1 MILVSCY
8 YLSDNIERQKEL
20 NDTLIYNANNKY
32 IKQIILLNDN
42 IYNLN
47 FIKRNKKKIK
57 QVSLYSQGKLY
68 FSKAIEY
75 INQNLCGE
83 NIILSNSD
91 IYFDNSLELL
101 VNKFMEKKVYCLLR
115 YEILDNG
122 KKDIFRHF
130 DEPRSDSQDSWIF
143 KSPLDINLED
153 IHFTFGTLGCDNIF
167 ANVLYNHGYQLYN
180 PAYDIITTHKHQT
193 AERTY
198 QDNERIH
205 GNYCLIKPDH
215 LDAEAQIRFMNY

>member
-1 MILVSCY
+1 MILISCY

-32 IKQIILLNDN
+32 IKQIILLNDQ
-42 IYNLN
+42 IYNLD

-57 QVSLYSQGKLY
+57 QVSLYSEGKLY

-75 INQNLCGE
+75 INHYLCGE
-83 NIILSNSD
+83 NVILSNSD

-122 KKDIFRHF
+122 EKDIFRHF

-143 KSPLDINLED
+143 KAPLDINLED
-153 IHFTFGTLGCDNIF
+153 VHFSFGTLGCDNIF

-180 PAYDIITTHKHQT
+180 PAYDIITTHMHRT
-193 AERTY
+193 EERTY

-215 LDAEAQIRFMNY
+215 LDVEPQIRFMNY